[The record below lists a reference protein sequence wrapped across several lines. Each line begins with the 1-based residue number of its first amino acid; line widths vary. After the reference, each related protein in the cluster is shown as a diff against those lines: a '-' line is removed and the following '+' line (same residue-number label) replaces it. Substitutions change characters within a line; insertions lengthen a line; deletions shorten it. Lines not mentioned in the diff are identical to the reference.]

1 MAEHLLIRALQLM
14 DHNPDGEDEK
24 FAEAVGLDARHL
36 RDHSV
41 TGPALRFLDRY
52 KAEKKRREK

>member
-1 MAEHLLIRALQLM
+1 M